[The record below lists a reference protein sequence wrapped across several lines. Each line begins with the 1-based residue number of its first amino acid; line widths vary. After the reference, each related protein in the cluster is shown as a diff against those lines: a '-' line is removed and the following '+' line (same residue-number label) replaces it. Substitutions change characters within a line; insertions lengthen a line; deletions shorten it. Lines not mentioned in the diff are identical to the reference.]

1 MIRIL
6 CNQGYFISFS
16 VYNNVI
22 WALGEMVMRCQS
34 TQVQGY
40 LSSLL
45 KVLVPLF
52 THPTVPASI
61 HENVMIALGRLSLV
75 CPDLLA
81 PTLSLFIQPCLKTS
95 LSVREGEEKESAF
108 RGLCAIIK
116 LNAQDAHQVSFFF
129 FFGYSIFRNL
139 TFYVAFTFVIG
150 CYRYLGKTF

>member
-129 FFGYSIFRNL
+129 FRLLYI
-139 TFYVAFTFVIG
+139 
-150 CYRYLGKTF
+150 